1 MAKGWVF
8 KSCVWDLLYS
18 VTHFWSLLS
27 LTLSCPAALL
37 VTLVAIVAI
46 VASAPISDKLD
57 IMNKDT
63 IEQAHSLINKI
74 LQGIPTT
81 HADWIKSKVSYFR
94 TVTTTDTEGHTPLHS
109 ENQSISMEFSVIDS
123 ENLHFVPI
131 IINIWLNAYSSLIF
145 VYVFLHMCIGVWL
158 W

>member
-1 MAKGWVF
+1 MAKGCECLSHACEICFTVLHTSDRF
-8 KSCVWDLLYS
+8 C
-18 VTHFWSLLS
+18 LS
-27 LTLSCPAALL
+27 LSLVPAALL

-81 HADWIKSKVSYFR
+81 HADWIKSKVS
-94 TVTTTDTEGHTPLHS
+94 
-109 ENQSISMEFSVIDS
+109 
-123 ENLHFVPI
+123 
-131 IINIWLNAYSSLIF
+131 IF
-145 VYVFLHMCIGVWL
+145 QDCNHHRY
-158 W
+158 